1 MSNPVLMINDIHLT
15 SVSAVW
21 SHGDFCLD
29 RSDLGFGLFVLGVI
43 VPIPPHT
50 QNIRRFP
57 DIIQMI
63 PNVTPKDNIRMWL

>member
-1 MSNPVLMINDIHLT
+1 MNCDFIIEIPLT

-50 QNIRRFP
+50 QNINQHSASLQ
-57 DIIQMI
+57 DENYILSI
-63 PNVTPKDNIRMWL
+63 KH